1 MKQHVYGL
9 LALLLCTGAG
19 AQAPA
24 AQAPNATSPTEA
36 VADYFS
42 ASFLADHVPALMEK
56 ARAGDGTG
64 TLVLKR
70 FPGNYMNLMV
80 RTKTGIGEMH
90 AEWSD
95 VLVILDGEADIITGG
110 TLVDMTDGRGGESRG
125 SRTEGG
131 THHVMH
137 KGDVIHIMPGVAH
150 WTVLP
155 PGGTFTFFAVKI
167 EVPKQAAAGK

>member
-1 MKQHVYGL
+1 MKKL
-9 LALLLCTGAG
+9 LGGVMALMFCTVGG
-19 AQAPA
+19 TEAQDAI
-24 AQAPNATSPTEA
+24 APNDN

-42 ASFLADHVPALMEK
+42 AAFLAEHVPALMEK
-56 ARAGDGTG
+56 ARNGDGTG
-64 TLVLKR
+64 TLLLKR

-90 AEWSD
+90 AQWSD
-95 VLVILDGEADIITGG
+95 VLIAIDGEADIITGG
-110 TLVDMTDGRGGESRG
+110 ILVDRTDGKGGESRG
-125 SRTEGG
+125 TRSEGG

-137 KGDVIHIMPGVAH
+137 KGDIIHIMPGVAH

-167 EVPKQAAAGK
+167 QAPEQGSTSSGK